1 MELRHL
7 RYFVAVAEEGSLTL
21 AAEKRLHTAQPSLS
35 RQIRDLEYDVGVQL
49 LNRSVHGIE
58 LTAAGRAFLDHARLA
73 LTQAEAAAEAARRA
87 AQPTKPTFAMGF
99 QTGQEVD
106 WLPRAT
112 AILRD
117 ELLNIEIRV
126 SSDHSTML
134 ADDLQRGKLDI
145 AFLRREQKPDL
156 EYKLVAK
163 EPIVVILPSDHQLAE
178 HKAIDPQD
186 LVGEKFIGISNVPR
200 VLRGVVGDYLKRS
213 GIEIVPHLEIDN
225 FAMAVSLVAS
235 TRGVA
240 LLPVSAE
247 NFLKWSV
254 ISRPLKGEAPTI
266 DLVVGYHKANTSPI
280 LRTFLSRIDD
290 LTGRISSK
298 ALAGWANR
306 ERPLRRDKLAARCPL
321 WGQSRP
327 FGDFCS
333 MSGLPPDS
341 GFKSDIVTR
350 RLSAQSTKSLRDS
363 PLRGRP
369 RALSTRIDRR

>member
-1 MELRHL
+1 MEAAMELRHL

-35 RQIRDLEYDVGVQL
+35 RQIRDLEYEVGVQL
-49 LNRSVHGIE
+49 MSRSVHGIE

-73 LTQAEAAAEAARRA
+73 LTQAEAAGEAARRA
-87 AQPTKPTFAMGF
+87 AQPLKATFAMGF
-99 QTGQEVD
+99 QTGQEAE

-156 EYKLVAK
+156 EYKLAAR
-163 EPIVVILPSDHQLAE
+163 EPLVVFLPSDHPFAARD
-178 HKAIDPQD
+178 AIDPHD
-186 LVGEKFIGISNVPR
+186 LVGETFIGISSVPR
-200 VLRGVVGDYLKRS
+200 VLRAVVDDYLKRC

-225 FAMAVSLVAS
+225 FAMAISLVAS
-235 TRGVA
+235 TRSVA

-254 ISRPLKGEAPTI
+254 VSRPLKGEAPTI
-266 DLVVGYHKANTSPI
+266 DLVIGYHKANTSPI
-280 LRTFLSRIDD
+280 LKTFLSRIDD
-290 LTGRISSK
+290 LIARISSE
-298 ALAGWANR
+298 GS
-306 ERPLRRDKLAARCPL
+306 RRSGPGSAA
-321 WGQSRP
+321 
-327 FGDFCS
+327 
-333 MSGLPPDS
+333 
-341 GFKSDIVTR
+341 
-350 RLSAQSTKSLRDS
+350 A
-363 PLRGRP
+363 P
-369 RALSTRIDRR
+369 R